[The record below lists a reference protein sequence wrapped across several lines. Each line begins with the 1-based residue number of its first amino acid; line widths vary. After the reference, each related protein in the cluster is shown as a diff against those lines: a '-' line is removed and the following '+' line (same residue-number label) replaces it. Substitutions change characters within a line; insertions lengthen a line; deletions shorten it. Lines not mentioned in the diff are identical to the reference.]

1 MHYAKYQ
8 RGAVGSILLHSDRGI
23 DRPDN
28 HKHSNESIDE
38 TRTHLNYDLKN
49 RNGLT
54 AYEYYKR
61 RIDDIANETKE
72 RTGKGIRKD
81 AVTLCSW
88 VLTAPKELP
97 EEKLQDFFTAAYSW
111 FEKRYGED
119 NIVTAAVHLDETSPH
134 LHLQFTPI
142 IVEKDGLRRLCAKD
156 IETRKT
162 LSTAHQELQKHL
174 ESSLGA
180 PCNVLNGA
188 TVNGNKTIIELKTAE
203 CAKKLLRLEQKVT
216 NEQVAGEIVEILTE
230 LKAAMQQKGFFGKA
244 NRKEQFDA
252 VLELAT
258 KMQTA
263 VLSVTQ
269 FTSAYTRQLEEVFD
283 FSTAAVQ
290 KARKAF
296 ISDQKSREKK
306 LAEKEKGFEA
316 EKTKLMAQI
325 RQKEQELNQRAEYL
339 KFNEAHLQ
347 EAVDLQAEERAAEIA
362 RKTLCRVDKYAE
374 YIKTSASFEKRYR
387 EHFGRTY
394 DEDLERHSND
404 RGEER

>member
-28 HKHSNESIDE
+28 HKHSNECIDSSK
-38 TRTHLNYDLKN
+38 THLNYDLKD

-97 EEKLQDFFTAAYSW
+97 EETLQDFFKAAYSW

-142 IVEKDGLRRLCAKD
+142 IEKDGLRRLCAKD

-174 ESSLGA
+174 ESTLGT

-203 CAKKLLRLEQKVT
+203 CAKKLLRLEEKVT
-216 NEQVAGEIVEILTE
+216 NEQVAKEIVDILTE
-230 LKAAMQQKGFFGKA
+230 LKAAMQHKGFFGKA

-252 VLELAT
+252 ILELAT

-269 FTSAYTRQLEEVFD
+269 FTSAYTRQLEEVFNC
-283 FSTAAVQ
+283 STAAVQ
-290 KARKAF
+290 KAHKAF
-296 ISDQKSREKK
+296 VNDQKAREKK
-306 LAEKEKGFEA
+306 LSEKEKDFEA
-316 EKTKLMAQI
+316 EKTELTAQI
-325 RQKEQELNQRAEYL
+325 KQKERELDQRADYL
-339 KFNEAHLQ
+339 SFNEKHLQ

-362 RKTLCRVDKYAE
+362 RKTLSKVDKYAE
-374 YIKTSASFEKRYR
+374 YIKTSTSFAKRYR
-387 EHFGRTY
+387 EHFGRSY
-394 DEDLERHSND
+394 DEDLEKHNLD
-404 RGEER
+404 KGEER

>member
-1 MHYAKYQ
+1 MHFAKYQ

-28 HKHSNESIDE
+28 HKHSNESIDK
-38 TRTHLNYDLKN
+38 TRTHLNYDLKD

-72 RTGKGIRKD
+72 RTGKNIRKD

-111 FEKRYGED
+111 FAERYCED
-119 NIVTAAVHLDETSPH
+119 NIVTAAVHMDETSPH

-142 IVEKDGLRRLCAKD
+142 IEKDGLRRLCAKD

-174 ESSLGA
+174 ESTLGT

-203 CAKKLLRLEQKVT
+203 CAKKLLRLEEKVT
-216 NEQVAGEIVEILTE
+216 NEQVASEIVDILTE
-230 LKAAMQQKGFFGKA
+230 LKAAMQQKGFFGRA
-244 NRKEQFDA
+244 NRKEQFEA

-258 KMQTA
+258 KIQTA

-362 RKTLCRVDKYAE
+362 RKTLSKVDKYAE

-387 EHFGRTY
+387 EHFGRSY
-394 DEDLERHSND
+394 DEDLEKHNLD
-404 RGEER
+404 KGEER